1 MTLYEMMFAVG
12 QKSYR
17 DGTYESII
25 KTEDY
30 LKLPQSLQI
39 AFWDR
44 AAAQQRLDTQKAAA
58 SLASDEEVIY
68 ATGLKN

>member
-39 AFWDR
+39 AFWDG
-44 AAAQQRLDTQKAAA
+44 ATAQQRLDTQKAAA
-58 SLASDEEVIY
+58 NLASDEEVVY